1 MSDFI
6 LQAAVQRECQLLP
19 LEVPDEH
26 PGRAVKGL
34 FRVASIICYESMFF
48 AQKACNVALEE
59 QPGGLQMRKVRSNQA
74 DHEGQMRKG
83 LESKRLIASLLIGM
97 RKAMKE
103 GKSWFASLEVLCATS
118 SFAQQ
123 RPGVC
128 ETLLYPHLV
137 LQGLSHAHPHA
148 SSGQMI

>member
-48 AQKACNVALEE
+48 AQKACNVALCAEVPEE
-59 QPGGLQMRKVRSNQA
+59 QPGRLQMRR
-74 DHEGQMRKG
+74 G
-83 LESKRLIASLLIGM
+83 L
-97 RKAMKE
+97 
-103 GKSWFASLEVLCATS
+103 
-118 SFAQQ
+118 
-123 RPGVC
+123 
-128 ETLLYPHLV
+128 
-137 LQGLSHAHPHA
+137 
-148 SSGQMI
+148 